1 MEIGLTGTSERETTS
16 RSGGHDWPEVSALRQ
31 FRLFAG
37 LPNADLDRIRRTM
50 RVRVARAGQEIV
62 GQEIDDA
69 RDVYFLIS
77 GQARVSLLSPD
88 GELVRLAEFQPGEV
102 FGDLAAIDG
111 VARSA
116 AVEVVSACRYAV
128 MSREAFLD
136 LVTGTPEMA
145 LRMLRVVS
153 SRIRLQNERYFEK
166 TALQLP
172 GRVAKEL
179 LRRVRLQG
187 DIEVV
192 APRPSP
198 TELARLIGAR
208 RESVSREITR
218 LVRTGVLRRTD
229 AALVVLDRRSLEET
243 ATESQPDD

>member
-1 MEIGLTGTSERETTS
+1 MEAVLTDRENGDAGTRP
-16 RSGGHDWPEVSALRQ
+16 GGHDWPEVAALRR

-37 LPNADLDRIRRTM
+37 LPDPDLDRIRRNM
-50 RVRVARAGQEIV
+50 RIRVGRAGQEIV
-62 GQEIDDA
+62 GQESEDA
-69 RDVYFLIS
+69 REVYFLIS

-88 GELVRLAEFQPGEV
+88 GELIRLAEFQPGEV

-128 MSREAFLD
+128 MSRDAFLD

-145 LRMLRVVS
+145 LRMLRVVAA
-153 SRIRLQNERYFEK
+153 RIRLQNERYFEK

-172 GRVAKEL
+172 GRVAREL
-179 LRRVRLQG
+179 LRRVRREG
-187 DIEVV
+187 EVESV

-218 LVRTGVLRRTD
+218 LERAGVLRRTD
-229 AALVVLDRRSLEET
+229 AALIVLDRRTLVET
-243 ATESQPDD
+243 ATESQSDG

>member
-1 MEIGLTGTSERETTS
+1 MEDGLTAWTEREASSSTAA
-16 RSGGHDWPEVSALRQ
+16 HDWPEVAALRR

-37 LPNADLDRIRRTM
+37 LPDADLDRIRRTM
-50 RVRVARAGQEIV
+50 RIRVARAGQELV

-102 FGDLAAIDG
+102 FGDLAAIEG
-111 VARSA
+111 VSRSA
-116 AVEVVSACRYAV
+116 AVEVVSACRYAI
-128 MSREAFLD
+128 MSRETFLE

-179 LRRVRLQG
+179 LRRVQQQG
-187 DIEVV
+187 EVEVV

-218 LVRTGVLRRTD
+218 LVRAGILRRTD
-229 AALVVLDRRSLEET
+229 AALIVLDRRTLVET
-243 ATESQPDD
+243 ATEAHPDD